1 MMKVETPKADI
12 LVRCVIGVQWIP
24 AHPSGGAS
32 NGKRGKDVCHNG
44 LAMASKQFVMR
55 GPEFAAALR

>member
-24 AHPSGGAS
+24 AHPIRRRVKWKAWQ
-32 NGKRGKDVCHNG
+32 DVCHNG
-44 LAMASKQFVMR
+44 LAMTATQFVIA
-55 GPEFAAALR
+55 GPEFAVALR